1 MTALFT
7 ILVLLAQAPPT
18 SIDQIRTDPNPEHR
32 ARVAI
37 DFAAGAER
45 NAESD
50 YSKADMP
57 AVATDLKTMQ
67 AAIEIADQALRE
79 TGKSAM
85 RHPGPYKYGGLRTQE
100 MLVRLGDLDHRME
113 PDERPMLEGPRNK
126 VQEIHDAWFDGIMS
140 KRK

>member
-85 RHPGPYKYGGLRTQE
+85 RHPGPIN
-100 MLVRLGDLDHRME
+100 MVSS
-113 PDERPMLEGPRNK
+113 GPRK
-126 VQEIHDAWFDGIMS
+126 CWCAWAISTTAWSPTSDPCS
-140 KRK
+140 KARVTKFRKSTMPGSTAS